1 MDSFTMWFRAFPT
14 VTLVVCIVVGFFLLK
29 KIFGKSG
36 PNDGQNWVVI
46 LLFVA
51 VVGAAIAAVWGF
63 RNVRPPD
70 NSGMTWK

>member
-14 VTLVVCIVVGFFLLK
+14 VTLIVGVVLGLILFK
-29 KIFGKSG
+29 KLFGKSG
-36 PNDGQNWVVI
+36 PKEGQNWVVI
-46 LLFVA
+46 LLLVG
-51 VVGAAIAAVWGF
+51 VVGAIVAAVWGF